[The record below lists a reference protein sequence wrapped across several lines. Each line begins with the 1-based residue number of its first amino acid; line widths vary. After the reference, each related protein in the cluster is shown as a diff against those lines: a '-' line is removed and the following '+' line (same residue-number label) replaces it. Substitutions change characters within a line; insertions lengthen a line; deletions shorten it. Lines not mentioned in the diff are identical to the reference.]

1 MPLPRPFALLSTDDQ
16 WRRAAFQNTALEQN
30 VVQLAWVDTASA
42 GSGGGMAPVGAA
54 LAFDCECRLY
64 HSVPEQNRVERVLWA
79 AEDPL
84 RPSATPP
91 QPRDL
96 FGPGD
101 SPQIGEFH
109 EPAAASAP
117 LSDPRGVCV
126 DDDDRLFIAEHGN
139 SRILVFDLECRKLL
153 RAVPLAGRP
162 GCLVAR
168 QRVVYA
174 ALDGPTG
181 LVRLDARRGPW
192 TVETPPQ
199 FASPARLAFA
209 PDGALWVLAAA
220 GSAAANVFP
229 LDQTSQAF
237 PAPFAT
243 DLLFLNDTA
252 GPILVLARMPG
263 DDFLRFRMSPHAR
276 EEMPPLTATAYDGH
290 GIVCTPD
297 QRTAY
302 WTAKGLRYAVAARLK
317 YLDTG
322 QVTTIRLDS
331 GDFYTTWGRIFLD
344 ACIPEGTDL
353 RIHCIAVDEPPE
365 DPALPRTPPAN
376 LGSMVITRP
385 DLSPP
390 MIPLSLA
397 PNTVDHRVYRRD
409 TGPETPWVRFLA
421 DDMFRTYEAP
431 ILSGPGRYLWVT
443 VELRGN
449 TRSTPR
455 LRSIRAEHPAHDY
468 LRRLP
473 KTYSRD
479 EQKADFLLRYLAVVE
494 GELGDWE
501 ARSVARRAL
510 IEPTSAP
517 DEILPWLA
525 GFLGLVLDER
535 WSVAVRRKLIA
546 EATWLFRYRGTL
558 PGLLRFLEISLDP
571 SSAVQPFLSE
581 ISQGRVV
588 IVENYRLRGVG
599 GALLGE
605 QGPSGSVLG
614 TFRIGGALGD
624 PTANLAAAA
633 TDDAFET
640 HAHRFTVLI
649 QQSQSQEQSD
659 MVQHLLDVHR
669 PAHTLVQV
677 CTVGAGMRVGRGLLI
692 GLTSIIGRTDGFTR
706 FQLGSSVLG
715 RGAVLGRALAGT
727 LPGASVLGRD
737 THVA

>member
-1 MPLPRPFALLSTDDQ
+1 MAVPRPFALLSTADQ

-30 VVQLAWVDTASA
+30 VVQLAWVNAASA
-42 GSGGGMAPVGAA
+42 GSGGGVAPVGAA

-91 QPRDL
+91 QPSDL
-96 FGPGD
+96 FAPGTA
-101 SPQIGEFH
+101 QQVGEFH
-109 EPAAASAP
+109 EPASASAA
-117 LSDPRGVCV
+117 LSDPRGVCI
-126 DDDDRLFIAEHGN
+126 DDDDRLFVAEHGN
-139 SRILVFDLECRKLL
+139 SRILVFDLESRKLL
-153 RAVPLAGRP
+153 RTVPLTGRP
-162 GCLVAR
+162 GCMVAR

-174 ALDGPTG
+174 ALDAPTA

-192 TVETPPQ
+192 PVEIPPQ
-199 FASPARLAFA
+199 FVSPARLAFV

-220 GSAAANVFP
+220 GSAAATVFP
-229 LDQTSQAF
+229 LDQTSLAF
-237 PAPFAT
+237 PVPFAT
-243 DLLFLNDTA
+243 DLVFLNDPA

-263 DDFLRFRMSPHAR
+263 DDFLRFRISPNAR
-276 EEMPPLTATAYDGH
+276 EEMPPLTATAYDGR

-297 QRTAY
+297 QRVAY

-322 QVTTIRLDS
+322 RVTTFRLDS
-331 GDFYTTWGRIFLD
+331 GDFFTTWGRIFLD
-344 ACIPEGTDL
+344 ACIPDGTDL
-353 RIHCIAVDEPPE
+353 RIHCVAADEPP
-365 DPALPRTPPAN
+365 DDGALPRTPPAN
-376 LGSMVITRP
+376 LGSIVITRP

-397 PNTVDHRVYRRD
+397 PDTVVTQVYRRD
-409 TGPETPWVRFLA
+409 TGPETPWVRFPAGDL
-421 DDMFRTYEAP
+421 FRTYEAP

-455 LRSIRAEHPAHDY
+455 LRAIRAEHPAHDY

-479 EQKADFLLRYLAVVE
+479 EQKADFLLRYLAMVE

-501 ARSVARRAL
+501 ARSVLRRAL
-510 IEPTSAP
+510 IEATSAP
-517 DEILPWLA
+517 GEILPWLA

-546 EATWLFRYRGTL
+546 EATFLFRFRGTVA
-558 PGLLRFLEISLDP
+558 GLLRFLEISLDP
-571 SSAVQPFLSE
+571 SSVTEPFLS
-581 ISQGRVV
+581 QTGHGVV

-614 TFRIGGALGD
+614 TFRIGGTLGD
-624 PTANLAAAA
+624 PAANLAAAA
-633 TDDAFET
+633 TDDAFVS
-640 HAHRFTVLI
+640 HAHRFIVLI
-649 QQSQSQEQSD
+649 QQSLSQEQSD
-659 MVQHLLDVHR
+659 MIQHLLDVHR

-715 RGAVLGRALAGT
+715 RGALLGRALAGT

-737 THVA
+737 THVG

>member
-1 MPLPRPFALLSTDDQ
+1 MAVPRPFALLSTADQ

-30 VVQLAWVDTASA
+30 VVQLAWVNAASA
-42 GSGGGMAPVGAA
+42 GSVGGVAPVGAA

-91 QPRDL
+91 QPSDL
-96 FGPGD
+96 FALGTA
-101 SPQIGEFH
+101 PQVGEFH
-109 EPAAASAP
+109 EPASAGAV
-117 LSDPRGVCV
+117 LADPRGVCV
-126 DDDDRLFIAEHGN
+126 DDDDRLFIAEHDS
-139 SRILVFDLECRKLL
+139 SRILVFDLESRKLL

-162 GCLVAR
+162 GCMVAR

-174 ALDGPTG
+174 ALDSPTS

-192 TVETPPQ
+192 PVEIPLQ
-199 FASPARLAFA
+199 FVSPARLAFA

-220 GSAAANVFP
+220 GSAAATVFP
-229 LDQTSQAF
+229 LDRTSLAF

-243 DLLFLNDTA
+243 DLVFLNDPA
-252 GPILVLARMPG
+252 GPILVLAQMPG
-263 DDFLRFRMSPHAR
+263 DDFLRFRISPNAR
-276 EEMPPLTATAYDGH
+276 EEMPPLTATAYDGR

-297 QRTAY
+297 QRIAY

-322 QVTTIRLDS
+322 RVTTFRLDS
-331 GDFYTTWGRIFLD
+331 GDFFTTWGRIFLD
-344 ACIPEGTDL
+344 ACIPDGTDV
-353 RIHCIAVDEPPE
+353 RIYCVAVDEPP
-365 DPALPRTPPAN
+365 DDGALPRTPPAN
-376 LGSMVITRP
+376 LGSIVITRP
-385 DLSPP
+385 DLSLP
-390 MIPLSLA
+390 MIPLSLV
-397 PNTVDHRVYRRD
+397 PDTVDDRVYRRD
-409 TGPETPWVRFLA
+409 TGPETPWVRFPAGDL
-421 DDMFRTYEAP
+421 FRTYEAP

-455 LRSIRAEHPAHDY
+455 LRAIRAEHPTHDY

-479 EQKADFLLRYLAVVE
+479 EQKADFLVRYLAMVE

-501 ARSVARRAL
+501 ARSVLRRAL
-510 IEPTSAP
+510 IEATSAP
-517 DEILPWLA
+517 AEILPWLA

-535 WSVAVRRKLIA
+535 WTAAVRRKLIA
-546 EATWLFRYRGTL
+546 EATFLFRFRGTVA
-558 PGLLRFLEISLDP
+558 GLLRFLEITLDP
-571 SSAVQPFLSE
+571 SSVTEPFLS
-581 ISQGRVV
+581 QTGNGVV

-599 GALLGE
+599 GAVLGE
-605 QGPSGSVLG
+605 QGVSGSVLG
-614 TFRIGGALGD
+614 TFRIGGTLGD
-624 PTANLAAAA
+624 PAANLAAAA
-633 TDDAFET
+633 TDDAFAL
-640 HAHRFTVLI
+640 HAHRFIVLI
-649 QQSQSQEQSD
+649 QQSLSQEQSD
-659 MVQHLLDVHR
+659 MIQHLLDVHR

-715 RGAVLGRALAGT
+715 RGPVLGRALAGT
-727 LPGASVLGRD
+727 LPGASMLGRD
-737 THVA
+737 THVG

>member
-1 MPLPRPFALLSTDDQ
+1 MAVPRPFALLSTADQ

-30 VVQLAWVDTASA
+30 VVQLAWVDTTSA
-42 GSGGGMAPVGAA
+42 GSGGGIVPVGAA

-64 HSVPEQNRVERVLWA
+64 HSVPEQNGVERVLWA

-84 RPSATPP
+84 RPSAIPP
-91 QPRDL
+91 QPVDL
-96 FGPGD
+96 FAPP
-101 SPQIGEFH
+101 SAPQVGEFH
-109 EPAAASAP
+109 EPASAGAALA
-117 LSDPRGVCV
+117 DPRGVCV
-126 DDDDRLFIAEHGN
+126 DDDDRLFIAEHGS
-139 SRILVFDLECRKLL
+139 SRILVFDLESRKLL

-162 GCLVAR
+162 GCMVAH

-174 ALDGPTG
+174 ALDSPTG

-192 TVETPPQ
+192 PVEIPPQ
-199 FASPARLAFA
+199 FVSPARLAFA

-220 GSAAANVFP
+220 GSAAATVFP
-229 LDQTSQAF
+229 LDQTSLSF
-237 PAPFAT
+237 VVPFAT
-243 DLLFLNDTA
+243 DLVFLNDPA

-263 DDFLRFRMSPHAR
+263 DDFLRFRISPNAR
-276 EEMPPLTATAYDGH
+276 EEMPPLTATAYDGR
-290 GIVCTPD
+290 GVVCTPD
-297 QRTAY
+297 KRIAY
-302 WTAKGLRYAVAARLK
+302 WTANGLRYAVAARLK

-322 QVTTIRLDS
+322 QVTTFRLDS
-331 GDFYTTWGRIFLD
+331 GDFFTTWGRIFLD
-344 ACIPEGTDL
+344 ACIPAGTDL
-353 RIHCIAVDEPPE
+353 RIHCVALDEPP
-365 DPALPRTPPAN
+365 DDGALPRTPPAN
-376 LGSMVITRP
+376 LGSIVITRP

-390 MIPLSLA
+390 MIPLSLV
-397 PNTVDHRVYRRD
+397 PDTVDDRVYRRD
-409 TGPETPWVRFLA
+409 TGPETPWVRFPAGDL
-421 DDMFRTYEAP
+421 FRTYEAP

-455 LRSIRAEHPAHDY
+455 LRAIRAEHPAHDY

-479 EQKADFLLRYLAVVE
+479 EQKADFLIRYLAMVE

-501 ARSVARRAL
+501 ARSVLRRAL
-510 IEPTSAP
+510 IEATSAP

-546 EATWLFRYRGTL
+546 EATLLFRFRGTVA
-558 PGLLRFLEISLDP
+558 GLLRFLEITLDP
-571 SSAVQPFLSE
+571 SSVTQPFLS
-581 ISQGRVV
+581 QTGNGVV
-588 IVENYRLRGVG
+588 IIENYRLRGIG

-633 TDDAFET
+633 TDDAFDS
-640 HAHRFTVLI
+640 HAHRFIVLI
-649 QQSQSQEQSD
+649 QQSLSQEQSD
-659 MVQHLLDVHR
+659 MIQHLLDVHR

-692 GLTSIIGRTDGFTR
+692 GLTSIIGRTDGFMR

-727 LPGASVLGRD
+727 FPGASVIGRD
-737 THVA
+737 THVG